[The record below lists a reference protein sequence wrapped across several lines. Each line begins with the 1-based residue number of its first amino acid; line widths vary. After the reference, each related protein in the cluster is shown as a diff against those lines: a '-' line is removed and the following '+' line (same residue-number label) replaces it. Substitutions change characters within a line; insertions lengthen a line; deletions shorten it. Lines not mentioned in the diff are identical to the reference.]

1 MDTKQRL
8 SSALTS
14 SFPELF
20 RIPFTDRGGERD
32 VSVRVLQGLG
42 RASTYLT
49 PMKIRDLWIEYA
61 KHDVLFSDYT
71 VGKVEP
77 FVTAIFNPRSYWFEL
92 FDINKSKAIGLAMLT
107 DIIPQYDA
115 KGHFAFWDKIG
126 SGREKLIWELM
137 DICFDEF
144 DLHRMTVET
153 PAYQRGTIR
162 SIKRLGFSFE
172 GEKREGVFHK
182 SAWINMML
190 FGITRE
196 ELRRIKDVGRP
207 VREREE
213 RNSHGDE
220 ESNRDSSGRDRPVP
234 VVRVRSDGEHPVAEL
249 DEPAGIRSGDNRV

>member
-20 RIPFTDRGGERD
+20 RLPFTDRGGERD

-42 RASTYLT
+42 RASSYLT
-49 PMKIRDLWIEYA
+49 PVKIRDLWIEYA

-92 FDINKSKAIGLAMLT
+92 FDLSRSKAIGLAMLT

-162 SIKRLGFSFE
+162 SIKRLGFTHE

-182 SAWINMML
+182 STWINMML

-196 ELRRIKDVGRP
+196 ELRRVKDVGRP
-207 VREREE
+207 VRGREE
-213 RNSHGDE
+213 RHSNGDE
-220 ESNRDSSGRDRPVP
+220 ERGKDSSGRDQLVSPRGQ
-234 VVRVRSDGEHPVAEL
+234 RSDGKPAIAEL
-249 DEPAGIRSGDNRV
+249 DGSVGV

>member
-20 RIPFTDRGGERD
+20 RLPFTDRGGERD

-42 RASTYLT
+42 RASSYLT
-49 PMKIRDLWIEYA
+49 PAKIRDLWIEYA

-77 FVTAIFNPRSYWFEL
+77 FVTAIFNPRSFWFEL
-92 FDINKSKAIGLAMLT
+92 FDLNKSKAIGLAMLT

-126 SGREKLIWELM
+126 SGRETLIWELM
-137 DICFDEF
+137 EICFDEF

-162 SIKRLGFSFE
+162 SIKRLGFTHE

-182 SAWINMML
+182 STWINMML

-196 ELRRIKDVGRP
+196 ELRRVKDVGRP
-207 VREREE
+207 VRGREE
-213 RNSHGDE
+213 WH
-220 ESNRDSSGRDRPVP
+220 SNRDEGSNGECSLRDQSVPSGRG
-234 VVRVRSDGEHPVAEL
+234 RSDGESPVSEL
-249 DEPAGIRSGDNRV
+249 NESAGI